1 MMMGANFDLDGKKKP
16 RPQPSSLTSPLLQPT
31 PNPPQNQVTVFHGS
45 VLRGDLNAV
54 RVGAGST
61 IGARCVL
68 HAARSS
74 PTGLPAATAV
84 GRDVTIG
91 DRCLL
96 RSATVGDGAVLGEG
110 SILLEGSVVGASAV
124 LAPGTVVPPG
134 RMVPAGELWSGK
146 PARFVREL
154 SKDEKAATS
163 AVAAEAGASR
173 VGGYA
178 QHELPEGGFR
188 YKAVEALREAL
199 AGK

>member
-1 MMMGANFDLDGKKKP
+1 MIDELDLEREKKKNKLDL
-16 RPQPSSLTSPLLQPT
+16 SLSSSFHSLTPLLQF
-31 PNPPQNQVTVFHGS
+31 QVTVFHGS

-61 IGARCVL
+61 VGARCVL

-84 GRDVTIG
+84 GRDVTLG

-110 SILLEGSVVGASAV
+110 AILLEGSVVGAGAV

-134 RMVPAGELWSGK
+134 RLVPAGELWAGR
-146 PARFVREL
+146 PARFVRAL
-154 SKDEKAATS
+154 TKDERAATA

-173 VGGYA
+173 AGGYA
-178 QHELPEGGFR
+178 QHELPEGGIR

>member
-1 MMMGANFDLDGKKKP
+1 M
-16 RPQPSSLTSPLLQPT
+16 
-31 PNPPQNQVTVFHGS
+31 
-45 VLRGDLNAV
+45 
-54 RVGAGST
+54 
-61 IGARCVL
+61 L

-84 GRDVTIG
+84 GRDVTVG

-134 RMVPAGELWSGK
+134 RLVPAGELWAGK
-146 PARFVREL
+146 PARFVRAL
-154 SKDEKAATS
+154 TKDEKAATA

-173 VGGYA
+173 AEDYA
-178 QHELPEGGFR
+178 QHELPEGGMR